1 MMAFIKKWRAEELQ
15 VSFSAA
21 VYLNK
26 QGEIVE
32 TKEESFGLP
41 TKYIIHRPDKLVF
54 VDEVGSNTSTTK
66 DGNFGGEKF
75 YVKERHVPR

>member
-1 MMAFIKKWRAEELQ
+1 MAFIKKWRAEELQ

-41 TKYIIHRPDKLVF
+41 TKHIIHRPNKLVF

-66 DGNFGGEKF
+66 DGKVCGDKF
-75 YVKERHVPR
+75 LCERTARPR